1 MWSLLGSARVGERG
15 DRAQTAN
22 SLAGSDV
29 ELDKERNLASRD
41 RVRFSS
47 CETLS
52 AIVGN
57 RTVNNGAAINA
68 LPCIEDQKKI

>member
-1 MWSLLGSARVGERG
+1 M
-15 DRAQTAN
+15 
-22 SLAGSDV
+22 
-29 ELDKERNLASRD
+29 ELDTERNLASCD
-41 RVRFSS
+41 CVRFSG

-57 RTVNNGAAINA
+57 RTINNGAAINA

>member
-1 MWSLLGSARVGERG
+1 MWSILGSARVGERG

-41 RVRFSS
+41 CVRFSS

>member
-1 MWSLLGSARVGERG
+1 MVSFECEGKARK
-15 DRAQTAN
+15 DRAKTAN

-29 ELDKERNLASRD
+29 ELDKERNLASRY

-47 CETLS
+47 CEALS

-57 RTVNNGAAINA
+57 RTINNGAAINA